1 MRHSLLKV
9 GGLAIVALLAV
20 DGGASARTNNALSC
34 GAMPVLMDRYSQLHI
49 SGKKRDAAFVEQVAK
64 TFLDRYDPSKSMLT
78 AEQAERLKG
87 QVREFFKDVD
97 KGTCSSVA
105 VIRAEQLAYQQ
116 GMEVF
121 VKKTL
126 GDPKY
131 KLDKAIRLEMD
142 PDKRA
147 RAKSPAELDGLRT
160 KLVAFQVANL
170 VHGGT
175 TIDEAKQK
183 VMKRYELA
191 TRRVKELEEADIYTM
206 LLDAYADAFDP
217 HTSYFS
223 AEDLEDFRISMQLSL
238 EGIGAVLRSQ
248 DGFTTIAEIV
258 HGGAADREGTLRPE
272 DKITAVAQGDDG
284 EPVDTIDMSLRDVV
298 RMIRGKKGTK
308 VRLTVLRG
316 GAKTQTFN
324 VTIVRD
330 KIDLEEQAAKLRWE
344 NVERDGKQLKLAILD
359 LPSFY
364 GSSDEGGRD
373 CAQDVAKLL
382 NEARNG
388 GADGIVLDLSANS
401 GGLLQA
407 AVEIG
412 GLFIKTGGIVR
423 VEGEGGRNQTLE
435 DTDDRIQWS
444 GPLVVLTSRLSAS
457 ASEIVAGAI
466 KDYHRGVIVG
476 DDQTY
481 GKGSVQNVVNLPEG
495 LGAMKVTTA
504 LFFRPSGESTQL
516 DGVAADIV
524 VPSPFN
530 LPKFGER
537 SNDNALPH
545 RRTINF
551 TADQATSNTATG
563 WTPLTDGV
571 VKQLAAASVKR
582 QKASPEFKKVA
593 ETLAKAEKKDTSLS
607 VGEILDGKGDEGDED
622 AAKKDEK
629 KDEAKEKEKLSPEA
643 LEALQILADLVTVDG
658 GAYGARVPK

>member
-1 MRHSLLKV
+1 MRHSFLKV
-9 GGLAIVALLAV
+9 GVLAILAVLAV

-49 SGKKRDAAFVEQVAK
+49 SGKQRDAAFVEQVAK
-64 TFLDRYDPSKSMLT
+64 IFLDRYDASKSMLT
-78 AEQAERLKG
+78 ADEAERLKG
-87 QVREFFKDVD
+87 QVRSFFKDVD
-97 KGTCSSVA
+97 SGSCASVG

-116 GMEVF
+116 GIEVF
-121 VKKTL
+121 VKTLL

-131 KLDKAIRLEMD
+131 KLDKSIRLELD
-142 PDKRA
+142 PEKRG
-147 RAKSPAELDGLRT
+147 RAKTQAELDELRT

-170 VHGGT
+170 VHSGAT
-175 TIDEAKQK
+175 LDAARQK
-183 VMKRYELA
+183 VIKRYELA
-191 TRRVKELEEADIYTM
+191 TRRVKELEEADMYTM

-284 EPVDTIDMSLRDVV
+284 GPVDVIDMSLRDVV

-316 GAKTQTFN
+316 GAKTQTFT
-324 VTIVRD
+324 VSIVRD

-344 NVERDGKQLKLAILD
+344 DVERDGQKLKLAILS

-364 GSSDEGGRD
+364 GSSDDKGRD

-388 GADGIVLDLSANS
+388 GADGIVLDLSSNS
-401 GGLLQA
+401 GGLLQS

-412 GLFIKTGGIVR
+412 GLFIKSGGIVR

-435 DTDDRIQWS
+435 DTDQRIQWS

-457 ASEIVAGAI
+457 ASEIVAGAL
-466 KDYHRGVIVG
+466 KDYHRAIIVG

-524 VPSPFN
+524 VPSVFN
-530 LPKFGER
+530 QPRFGER
-537 SNDNALPH
+537 SHDNALPH
-545 RRTINF
+545 RKTINF
-551 TADQATSNTATG
+551 TADQSTSNSVTG
-563 WTPLTDGV
+563 WKPITDGII
-571 VKQLAAASVKR
+571 KQLAAASAKR
-582 QKASPEFKKVA
+582 QKASADFKKVA
-593 ETLAKAEKKDTSLS
+593 ETLAKAEKKDTSVT
-607 VGEILDGKGDEGDED
+607 VGEILDGKGDDGDEELD
-622 AAKKDEK
+622 AKTAEDKAKDKD
-629 KDEAKEKEKLSPEA
+629 KLSPEA
-643 LEALQILADLVTVDG
+643 LEALQILADLATVEGGVYGVRVT
-658 GAYGARVPK
+658 K